1 MATLYELL
9 PDAASILALEPEE
22 LAGLALELINAS
34 EPNTQS
40 RLHPTSFSSSG
51 TIGPFPQADRDL
63 IRFAMAEGWNWLVRE
78 GLLAP
83 TPGETHG
90 WHFLTRRGKKIANRE
105 DLAAYVNS
113 RLLPRSMLHPAV
125 AMVCWPTFMRGDYA
139 TAVFQG
145 FKELEVAI
153 REVGNFNFDANGVE
167 LVRKAFDADTGP
179 LTDLSK
185 PLAERASLCELM
197 VGALGSYQNP
207 HSHTKA
213 QLGAEEACEMIIMA
227 SHLLKIV
234 DSRRT
239 VESAPSTFLLAEDN
253 PE

>member
-1 MATLYELL
+1 MPKLYDLQ

-51 TIGPFPQADRDL
+51 TIGPYPQAERDQL
-63 IRFAMAEGWNWLVRE
+63 RFAMAEGWNWLVRE

-90 WHFLTRRGKKIANRE
+90 WHFVTRRGKKITNRE

-113 RLLPRSMLHPAV
+113 LLLPRSMLHPAV
-125 AMVCWPTFMRGDYA
+125 AMVCWPTFMRGDYS
-139 TAVFQG
+139 TAVFQA

-153 REVGNFNFDANGVE
+153 RNAGNFKFDENGVE
-167 LVRKAFDADTGP
+167 LARKAFNEANGSLADQ
-179 LTDLSK
+179 SK
-185 PLAERASLCELM
+185 TTAERTALCELM
-197 VGALGSYQNP
+197 AGALGSYQNP
-207 HSHTKA
+207 HSHMKV
-213 QLGAEEACEMIIMA
+213 QLGAEEACEMIVLA

-234 DSRRT
+234 DSRREPELG
-239 VESAPSTFLLAEDN
+239 VSAFPHELNDAE
-253 PE
+253 